1 MNTKTLLIVWLLLTP
16 SLQKDGAPAVYAT
29 EGGCSQAA
37 AVVHVA
43 TGLRTVCVRVFAGP

>member
-1 MNTKTLLIVWLLLTP
+1 MKPLLIVWVLLTP

-43 TGLRTVCVRVFAGP
+43 TGLTANCVRVYVGP